1 MVAFIHASLIAKMS
15 ILVDSLRISGFRGI
29 EDIEISLS
37 RTTLFIGVNNSG
49 KTSVIRALQLALG
62 DYSRY
67 LTDDDFHI
75 AHDDTRCE
83 EIIVDVRIVPSCAEG
98 KRNKVFSEDWA
109 QEFGDSIRA
118 ARIDGESRH
127 YQFLAIRT
135 VARPDSVKGGFV
147 VEHYALDNWPP
158 ISSWKSERVRKDNR
172 IRGRYEALPFITV
185 DAQRDIHQ
193 ELRDRTSFV
202 GKILS
207 SVKYDASD
215 VSQLERMIAE
225 INLKAVKKS
234 KPLEGLKNQLDTLNR
249 SFEGSGQAE
258 LTPFPKKIRDLA
270 KRFSIHFG
278 ESDQSSFSMEYHGMG
293 TRSWA
298 SMLTVKAFV
307 ELMADNHEQDA
318 KPFFPVI
325 AVEEPESHLHPNAQ
339 RTLYQQMRKDP
350 PSQIIISTHSPYLPA
365 MSSLC
370 EIRMLKKAD
379 GKVHATSLFFD
390 LSAEEKTKLRREIMR
405 FRGEM
410 FFSRALILVEGST
423 EEHLVPAMFE
433 LYHDCPIHEKGVNCI
448 GVGGKNY
455 KPFLIFAFSFDIPV
469 CIISDNDGD
478 TKRHVNASIN
488 KIENKIKEH
497 QGVNLDKKSFSLEFL
512 GEGNDIECEL
522 LGIPQLR
529 GKIIEALVSM
539 ETGDNRD
546 HVKAKEEALSAMCD
560 KDLLRHLRKKK
571 PSYADFLSEV
581 IIKKPNSRK
590 MIPNAFVKTFE
601 RIEEWIGK

>member
-1 MVAFIHASLIAKMS
+1 MS
-15 ILVDSLRISGFRGI
+15 VLVDRLRISGFRGI

-37 RTTLFIGVNNSG
+37 RTTLLIGVNNSG

-83 EIIVDVRIVPSCAEG
+83 EIVVDVRIVPSNTEG
-98 KRNKVFSEDWA
+98 KRNEVFSEDWI
-109 QEFGDSIRA
+109 QEFGSSISVVG
-118 ARIDGESRH
+118 IEGELGH
-127 YQFLAIRT
+127 DQFLAVRT

-147 VEHYALDNWPP
+147 VKHYALDNWPP
-158 ISSWKSERVRKDNR
+158 ISSWKSERVREDNR
-172 IRGRYEALPFITV
+172 IRRRYEALPFITV

-215 VSQLERMIAE
+215 VSQLEGMIAE
-225 INLKAVKKS
+225 INQKAVAKS
-234 KPLEGLKNQLDTLNR
+234 EPLKGLKTQLDTLNQ

-307 ELMADNHEQDA
+307 ELMADNHEQEA
-318 KPFFPVI
+318 NPFFPII

-339 RTLYQQMRKDP
+339 RTLYRQMRKNIQ
-350 PSQIIISTHSPYLPA
+350 SQIIVSTHSPYLPA
-365 MSSLC
+365 ISSLD
-370 EIRMLKKAD
+370 EIRMLKKT
-379 GKVHATSLFFD
+379 GGEVHATSVVD
-390 LSAEEKTKLRREIMR
+390 LSAEEKNRLRREIMR

-410 FFSRALILVEGST
+410 FFSRALILAEGPT
-423 EEHLVPAMFE
+423 EERLIPAMFE
-433 LYHDCPIHEKGVNCI
+433 LYHDCPIFEKGVNCI

-455 KPFLIFAFSFDIPV
+455 RPFLVFAFSFDIPV

-478 TKRHVNASIN
+478 TERVVRAQ
-488 KIENKIKEH
+488 IERIKGE
-497 QGVNLDKKSFSLEFL
+497 QEINLDEKRFSLEFL
-512 GEGNDIECEL
+512 GEENNIEREL
-522 LGIPQLR
+522 LSIPQLR
-529 GKIIEALVSM
+529 EKIIEAFVAL
-539 ETGDNRD
+539 EAGDNRY
-546 HVKAKEEALSAMCD
+546 HARAKKEELSNLGD
-560 KDLLRHLRKKK
+560 DGLVQILKSNKL
-571 PSYADFLSEV
+571 SYADFLSEV
-581 IIKKPNSRK
+581 ILQKPNGRD
-590 MIPNAFVKTFE
+590 MIPDAFVKTFE
-601 RIEEWIGK
+601 TLESWIG